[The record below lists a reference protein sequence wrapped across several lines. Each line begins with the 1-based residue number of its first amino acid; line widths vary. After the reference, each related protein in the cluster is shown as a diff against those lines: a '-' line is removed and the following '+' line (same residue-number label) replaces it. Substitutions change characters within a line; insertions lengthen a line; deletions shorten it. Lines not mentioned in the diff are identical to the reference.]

1 MKNYE
6 ALIFEGGGV
15 KGIAYNGALLKLE
28 ELGILQKIKY
38 VAGTSAGSQA
48 ALLVACG
55 YSATEIE
62 KLLSDAPFSKFLDS
76 SWGFL
81 RDMYRLI
88 FKFGYYKGA
97 YLEKYIDNLIYKK
110 LSIQNITFEN
120 LYKKTGVVL
129 KVTGTCLNTQNLEW
143 FDHIKTPNMKVA
155 KAIHI
160 SSCIPFMFKPV
171 LYESKY
177 YVDGGC
183 LNNLPYNAFINK
195 CTLALNLKE
204 AEECKKIKGFKEF
217 TASLINTILKGAN
230 SKVPNDNVD
239 NIDIETGSI
248 SAIKFN
254 LSNDEKNLLK
264 DFGYKA
270 VTQHFTLTD

>member
-28 ELGILQKIKY
+28 ELDILKNIKY

-55 YSATEIE
+55 YNATEIE
-62 KLLSDAPFSKFLDS
+62 NILSEVPFSKFLDS
-76 SWGFL
+76 SWGFF

-88 FKFGYYKGA
+88 FKYGYYKGV

-120 LYKKTGVVL
+120 LYKKTGIVL
-129 KVTGTCLNTQNLEW
+129 RVTGTCLNTQSLEW
-143 FDHIKTPNMKVA
+143 FDHVKTPNMKVA

-171 LYESKY
+171 MYNNKY
-177 YVDGGC
+177 YIDGGC
-183 LNNLPYNAFINK
+183 LNNLPCNAFEDK
-195 CTLALNLKE
+195 CTLAMNLVE
-204 AEECKKIKGFKEF
+204 SEECHEIKGFKQF
-217 TASLINTILKGAN
+217 TASVINTILKGAN
-230 SKVPNDNVD
+230 SKTVNDNVD
-239 NIDIETGSI
+239 VININTGSI
-248 SAIKFN
+248 SAINFN
-254 LSNDEKNLLK
+254 LTNDEKHLLK
-264 DFGYKA
+264 DIGYKT
-270 VTQHFTLTD
+270 VTQYFTLII

>member
-28 ELGILQKIKY
+28 ELNMLKNIKY

-55 YSATEIE
+55 YEATEIE

-88 FKFGYYKGA
+88 FKYGYYKGA

-110 LSIQNITFEN
+110 LAIQNITFEN
-120 LYKKTGVVL
+120 LYKKTGIFL
-129 KVTGTCLNTQNLEW
+129 RVTGTCLNTHSLEW
-143 FDHIKTPNMKVA
+143 FDHIKTPDMKVA

-171 LYESKY
+171 LYNNKY

-183 LNNLPYNAFINK
+183 LNNLPYNAFEDK
-195 CTLALNLKE
+195 CTLAFNLKE
-204 AEECKKIKGFKEF
+204 SEDSTEIKSFKQY

-230 SKVPNDNVD
+230 TKDVNENVD
-239 NIDIETGSI
+239 VIDINTGSI
-248 SAIKFN
+248 SAINFN
-254 LSNDEKNLLK
+254 LTDDQKNLLK
-264 DFGYKA
+264 DLGYKA
-270 VTQHFTLTD
+270 VTQYLL